1 MIDLDLSP
9 LPNQEFSTVLD
20 KQSCVINIYQR
31 AGRLYLDL
39 FMDGEPI
46 QTGCLLQ
53 PKQPTITRSD
63 SPFKGNFRI
72 VDRQSLPYEQQMP
85 KYEELGSR
93 FTFHFLTEDEE
104 REVAQY

>member
-9 LPNQEFSTVLD
+9 LPNQEFTTVLD

-31 AGRLYLDL
+31 AGRLYMDL
-39 FMDGEPI
+39 FKDGEAV

-53 PKQPTITRSD
+53 PKEPTITRSD

-72 VDRQSLPYEQQMP
+72 VDTQSEPEKQQMP
-85 KYEELGSR
+85 TYQELGTR
-93 FTFHFLTEDEE
+93 FTFHYLTEEEE
-104 REVAQY
+104 RQVARY

>member
-9 LPNQEFSTVLD
+9 LPNQEFTTVLD

-46 QTGCLLQ
+46 QTGALLQ

-63 SPFKGNFRI
+63 CPFKGNFRI
-72 VDRQSLPYEQQMP
+72 VDRQSTPDEQQMP
-85 KYEELGSR
+85 TYQELGSR
-93 FTFHFLTEDEE
+93 FTFHYLTEDEE
-104 REVAQY
+104 RKVAKY